1 MTMNDLSES
10 ISALEAE
17 LADLYAMSEEAA
29 RFRYNVDSKQEAI
42 DILDEELQLLYMKS
56 ETSTFDD
63 INWGGIDP
71 AFNSLHDYNRMR
83 Y

>member
-1 MTMNDLSES
+1 MRDLDERAA
-10 ISALEAE
+10 ALEDE

-29 RFRYNVDSKQEAI
+29 CFRYGVNCKQEAI

>member
-1 MTMNDLSES
+1 MNDLSES

-29 RFRYNVDSKQEAI
+29 RFRYNVDCKQEAI
-42 DILDEELQLLYMKS
+42 DILDEELKLLYEKTNLD
-56 ETSTFDD
+56 TSFDN

-71 AFNSLHDYNRMR
+71 AFIS
-83 Y
+83 